1 MSVEQ
6 DQQSGRKKESMFHDS
21 YRMHAI
27 VIPAIVRSSNH
38 RAPLLP
44 KEPNFLEPSRQVCW
58 QALHCGWAPGRRFGL
73 ERKE

>member
-1 MSVEQ
+1 
-6 DQQSGRKKESMFHDS
+6 
-21 YRMHAI
+21 MHAI

-58 QALHCGWAPGRRFGL
+58 QALHCGWVPGKRFGL